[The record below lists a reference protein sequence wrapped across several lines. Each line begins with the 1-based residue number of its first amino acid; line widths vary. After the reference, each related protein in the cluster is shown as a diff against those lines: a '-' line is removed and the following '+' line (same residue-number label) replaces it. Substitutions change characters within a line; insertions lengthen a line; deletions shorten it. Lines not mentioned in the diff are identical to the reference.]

1 MVAEQ
6 QTELQALLRQMVEK
20 SAGREMK
27 TPKDFDFLSGI
38 IYERTH
44 ESLSSFTLKRFWGY
58 IDRGGASDATL
69 SLLARAIG
77 YGSWGQFSESVSL
90 GRESESGLV
99 VDTQLNV
106 SSLRRGDNVVAT
118 WRPNRKIKVRYEGVD
133 LFTVIESAN
142 SKLPVGAT
150 FHCSLFVAN
159 APLVLNCVVM
169 KENSEPTSYICGS
182 RHGIQ
187 FHVEQ

>member
-1 MVAEQ
+1 METEQ

-44 ESLSSFTLKRFWGY
+44 ENLSSFTLKRFWGY
-58 IDRGGASDATL
+58 IDRGSASEATL
-69 SLLARAIG
+69 SLLAKSIG
-77 YGSWGQFSESVSL
+77 YGSWEQFNRSAST
-90 GRESESGLV
+90 GADNESGLI

-106 SSLRRGDNVVAT
+106 SSLRRGDNIVIT
-118 WRPNRKIKVRYEGVD
+118 WRPDRRIIARYEGVD
-133 LFTVIESAN
+133 LFTVVESAN
-142 SKLPVGAT
+142 SKLHIGAT

-159 APLVLNCVVM
+159 VPLVLNCVVM
-169 KENSEPTSYICGS
+169 TENSEPINYVCGNK
-182 RHGIQ
+182 HGIQ
-187 FHVEQ
+187 FHVE